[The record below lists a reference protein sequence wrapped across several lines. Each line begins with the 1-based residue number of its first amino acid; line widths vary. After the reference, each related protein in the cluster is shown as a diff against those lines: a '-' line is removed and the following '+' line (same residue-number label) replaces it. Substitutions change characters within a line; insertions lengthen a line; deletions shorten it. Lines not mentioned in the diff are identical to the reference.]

1 MSNGLNQRFK
11 LNPVEFLS
19 SYWDINSSQPQYGE
33 GYGID
38 VNGIAHLDLREL
50 APETVEIKKA
60 ASGLLAFIGNE
71 APVRAYYLPAHFD
84 QTTSLQ
90 LGRDADYFFTDTITG
105 CQFMA
110 YGNNR
115 HNLTVCHVN
124 ALERGNC
131 AYDAEAAEVRT
142 ANYPVQIIYGKR
154 QYQGDLSP
162 LDAPEV
168 VVTVIGWRRADG
180 WHFYQRRRVNRSN
193 HRRVLGAAAQ
203 EL

>member
-11 LNPVEFLS
+11 LNPVDFLS
-19 SYWDINSSQPQYGE
+19 SYWDINSSQPQYGV

-38 VNGIAHLDLREL
+38 LNGIAYLDLSHHSD
-50 APETVEIKKA
+50 ETAAIKKA
-60 ASGLLAFIGNE
+60 DSGVLAFLGNE
-71 APVRAYYLPAHFD
+71 APIKAYYLPAHYD
-84 QTTSLQ
+84 RTTTLQ

-115 HNLTVCHVN
+115 HNITVCHVN
-124 ALERGNC
+124 ALNRGNA
-131 AYDAEAAEVRT
+131 AYDTEATEVRQ
-142 ANYPVQIIYGKR
+142 ANYPVEIIYGKR

-193 HRRVLGAAAQ
+193 NRRVLGASAL

>member
-19 SYWDINSSQPQYGE
+19 SYWDINSSQPQYGI

-38 VNGIAHLDLREL
+38 VNGIACLDLHEI
-50 APETVEIKKA
+50 APETAAIKKA
-60 ASGLLAFIGNE
+60 ASGFSSLVAE
-71 APVRAYYLPAHFD
+71 ASIKAYYLPAQVD
-84 QTTSLQ
+84 KTTSLQ

-124 ALERGNC
+124 ALNRGD
-131 AYDAEAAEVRT
+131 AKYDEEAAEIKS
-142 ANYPVQIIYGKR
+142 AGYPVQIIYGKR
-154 QYQGDLSP
+154 QYQSGLAP

-168 VVTVIGWRRADG
+168 VVTVVGWRRADG

-193 HRRVLGAAAQ
+193 NRRVLGLAAL